1 MSSLPTLSKERLL
14 IFGDKF
20 AYSLSDDRS
29 FAQTEYKVIH
39 NEKSL
44 NVVPVIKIRFNEQRL
59 LFFMPSGIPLKKLQ
73 NSIGIHEYCIV
84 MSSMLDEI
92 KKIQNNGFLNIKNI
106 DLSLN
111 RIFVNSENYRV
122 ALSYVPSTEHVYLD
136 LMDFNKSLKHLCL
149 QILSE
154 NPALQNKEGLAIRET
169 IKQSKG
175 DVDSLYEIMSTA
187 EEAGF
192 NLDPYH
198 EGRDE
203 FHQEVLLK
211 SVDGAIPINFRINT
225 DRFVLGRK
233 PELVNGLISC
243 SPLIGRVHAVI
254 TKSNGQFY
262 LSDLKSK
269 NGTYLNNTKVIRP
282 TLIRNGDVIRLG
294 NVKLRAQLV

>member
-1 MSSLPTLSKERLL
+1 MSSLPTLTKERLL

-20 AYSLSDDRS
+20 AYSLSDESS

-73 NSIGIHEYCIV
+73 NSIGIHEYCVILG
-84 MSSMLDEI
+84 SMLDEI
-92 KKIQNNGFLNIKNI
+92 RKIKANGFLNIKNI

-122 ALSYVPSTEHVYLD
+122 ALSYVPSTEHLFLD
-136 LMDFNKSLKHLCL
+136 LTDFNKSLKHLCL
-149 QILSE
+149 QILAE
-154 NPALQNKEGLAIRET
+154 NPALQNKEGLGIREK
-169 IKQSKG
+169 IKTSKG
-175 DVDSLYEIMSTA
+175 DVDSLYEVISTA
-187 EEAGF
+187 EENGF
-192 NLDPYH
+192 HVDPDDRGSKDYH
-198 EGRDE
+198 REIYL
-203 FHQEVLLK
+203 Q
-211 SVDGAIPINFRINT
+211 SVDTVTSISFRIQT

-243 SPLIGRVHAVI
+243 SPLVGRVHAVI
-254 TKSNGQFY
+254 SRSNGQFY

-269 NGTYLNNTKVIRP
+269 NGTFINNAKVIRP

-294 NVKLRAQLV
+294 NVKLRAKLV